1 MVRGGGAYS
10 LRPGLTGFW
19 SLQGI
24 LEGNLRFQTAY
35 LSTHLRPRI
44 NVVGLMVCMCVCPC
58 GMCACECTYV
68 CAHVGCV
75 PLSVHVRCVCEHE
88 DLIVVYRSPGA
99 GRGCGKASEVCGDK
113 KVDLVGKEKHP
124 RGGHAL
130 QSPEDLPSIPG
141 YFQD

>member
-1 MVRGGGAYS
+1 MH
-10 LRPGLTGFW
+10 
-19 SLQGI
+19 I
-24 LEGNLRFQTAY
+24 
-35 LSTHLRPRI
+35 
-44 NVVGLMVCMCVCPC
+44 CVCTC
-58 GMCACECTYV
+58 GVCASECTCQV
-68 CAHVGCV
+68 CV
-75 PLSVHVRCVCEHE
+75 EHE